1 MKNLLLFKI
10 NGEIEKKITK
20 YKNFSESSGEFILQL
35 NLDLNLTFTDY
46 VKYKNYIILH
56 NNKLNEELNKTI
68 FYFTNDRFNGDV
80 ALIKVGDDNLV
91 KNLTI
96 DEYFKKLTKSLQET
110 QQRGNNSNSE
120 CDIYSDSDV
129 DLSMYG
135 EILIKEPF
143 DY

>member
-20 YKNFSESSGEFILQL
+20 YKNFSESSGEFILHL
-35 NLDLNLTFTDY
+35 DLDLNLTFTDY
-46 VKYKNYIILH
+46 VKYENYIILH
-56 NNKLNEELNKTI
+56 NNKLNKELNKTI

-110 QQRGNNSNSE
+110 QQKGNISHSE
-120 CDIYSDSDV
+120 CDSDSDV

-135 EILIKEPF
+135 KILIKEPF
-143 DY
+143 EY

>member
-10 NGEIEKKITK
+10 NGEIEKEITK
-20 YKNFSESSGEFILQL
+20 YKNFSESFGEFIP
-35 NLDLNLTFTDY
+35 NLTFTDY
-46 VKYKNYIILH
+46 VKYENYIILH

>member
-20 YKNFSESSGEFILQL
+20 YKNFSENSEKFILD
-35 NLDLNLTFTDY
+35 LDLTFTDY
-46 VKYKNYIILH
+46 VKYENYIILH
-56 NNKLNEELNKTI
+56 NNKLNKELNKTI

-110 QQRGNNSNSE
+110 QQKGNISHSE
-120 CDIYSDSDV
+120 CDSDSEV

-135 EILIKEPF
+135 KILTKEPF
-143 DY
+143 EY

>member
-20 YKNFSESSGEFILQL
+20 YKNFSESSGEFIP
-35 NLDLNLTFTDY
+35 NLTFTDY
-46 VKYKNYIILH
+46 VKYENYIILH
-56 NNKLNEELNKTI
+56 NNKLNKELNKTI

-110 QQRGNNSNSE
+110 QQKGNISHSE
-120 CDIYSDSDV
+120 CDSDSDV

-135 EILIKEPF
+135 KILIKEPF
-143 DY
+143 EY

>member
-10 NGEIEKKITK
+10 NGEIEKEITK
-20 YKNFSESSGEFILQL
+20 YKNFSESFGEFIP
-35 NLDLNLTFTDY
+35 NLTFTDY
-46 VKYKNYIILH
+46 VKYENYIILH
-56 NNKLNEELNKTI
+56 NNKLNKELNKTI

-135 EILIKEPF
+135 KILIKEPF

>member
-10 NGEIEKKITK
+10 NGEIEKEITK
-20 YKNFSESSGEFILQL
+20 HKNFSESSGEFIP
-35 NLDLNLTFTDY
+35 NLTFTDY
-46 VKYKNYIILH
+46 VKYENYIILH
-56 NNKLNEELNKTI
+56 NNKLNKELNKTI

-110 QQRGNNSNSE
+110 QQKGNISHSE
-120 CDIYSDSDV
+120 CDSDSDV

-135 EILIKEPF
+135 KILIKEPF
-143 DY
+143 EY

>member
-10 NGEIEKKITK
+10 NGEIEKIITK
-20 YKNFSESSGEFILQL
+20 YKNFSESSGEFIP
-35 NLDLNLTFTDY
+35 NLTFTNY
-46 VKYKNYIILH
+46 VKYENYIILH
-56 NNKLNEELNKTI
+56 NNKLNKELNKTI

-96 DEYFKKLTKSLQET
+96 DEYFKKLTKSLQKT
-110 QQRGNNSNSE
+110 QQKGNISLSE
-120 CDIYSDSDV
+120 CDSDSEV

-135 EILIKEPF
+135 KILIKEPF
-143 DY
+143 EY

>member
-10 NGEIEKKITK
+10 NGEIEKEITK
-20 YKNFSESSGEFILQL
+20 QKNFSESSGEFIP
-35 NLDLNLTFTDY
+35 NLTFTDY
-46 VKYKNYIILH
+46 VKYENYIILH
-56 NNKLNEELNKTI
+56 NNKLNKELNKTI

-110 QQRGNNSNSE
+110 QQKGNISHSE
-120 CDIYSDSDV
+120 CDSDSDI

-135 EILIKEPF
+135 KILIKEPF
-143 DY
+143 EY

>member
-10 NGEIEKKITK
+10 NGEIEKEITK
-20 YKNFSESSGEFILQL
+20 YKNFSESFGEFIP
-35 NLDLNLTFTDY
+35 NLTFTDY
-46 VKYKNYIILH
+46 VKYENYIILH
-56 NNKLNEELNKTI
+56 NNKLNKELNKTI
-68 FYFTNDRFNGDV
+68 FYLTNDRFNGDV

-110 QQRGNNSNSE
+110 QQKGNISHSE
-120 CDIYSDSDV
+120 CDSDSEV

-135 EILIKEPF
+135 KILIKEPF
-143 DY
+143 EY

>member
-1 MKNLLLFKI
+1 MKNFLLFKN
-10 NGEIEKKITK
+10 NGEIEKKTTK
-20 YKNFSESSGEFILQL
+20 YKIFSESSGEFILDINL
-35 NLDLNLTFTDY
+35 NFTNY

-56 NNKLNEELNKTI
+56 NSHLHEELNRAV
-68 FYFTNDRFNGDV
+68 FYFTTDRFKGDI
-80 ALIKVGDDNLV
+80 ALIKIGQDDLV

-110 QQRGNNSNSE
+110 QQRCNNSHSE

-135 EILIKEPF
+135 KILIKEPF

>member
-10 NGEIEKKITK
+10 NGEIEKEITK
-20 YKNFSESSGEFILQL
+20 YKNFSESFGEFIP
-35 NLDLNLTFTDY
+35 NLTFTDY
-46 VKYKNYIILH
+46 VKYENYIILH
-56 NNKLNEELNKTI
+56 NNKLNKELNKTI

-110 QQRGNNSNSE
+110 QQKGNISHSE
-120 CDIYSDSDV
+120 CDSDSDT

-135 EILIKEPF
+135 KILIKEPF
-143 DY
+143 EY